1 MKTLHGHA
9 PARRPSVLLLASA
22 AALAVLLG
30 VLPAAAQADAECAR
44 VASPQG
50 SDRAPGTERAPLR
63 TPQALFE
70 SLAPG
75 QAGCLRGGT
84 YRAAENVLAPRR
96 GGRAGAPLTLR
107 SYPGERAKLVGIIDI
122 PHGADYI
129 TLSGLAIE
137 GTGAGGA
144 NSVKVYSRGVVI
156 EDSDITNAWRGRSC
170 LMLGNVSGGGQAV
183 APVIRGN
190 TFHEC
195 GDTDN
200 GNHDHAIY
208 AANVAGGDIV
218 DNLFYNSAAY
228 TIQLYPNAHDVRFAY
243 NVVDGSAPSIRG
255 GLVFG
260 GDEDHASSDNT
271 VEHNVIAHAA
281 TNAITS
287 NWEGPTGTG
296 NLARNNCVWGSRG
309 GPNITSADGF
319 RSIGNTVANPNFT
332 ARAGSDYRI
341 TATSPCLAVLRGLPQ
356 GGDRA
361 AYKRK
366 RTRRVRRL
374 TITLRSLRAAARASG
389 KGAKAHRVHLKGRV
403 RGARRGTVSIVVQ
416 RHRASGAWGRR
427 HVRLVRVHGKARF
440 SVTQRLRPGR
450 YRAWAKVRASG
461 RHRTARS
468 KRVRFRA

>member
-1 MKTLHGHA
+1 
-9 PARRPSVLLLASA
+9 
-22 AALAVLLG
+22 LLG
-30 VLPAAAQADAECAR
+30 VAPAGAQAAGECAR
-44 VASPQG
+44 VASPSG
-50 SDRAPGTERAPLR
+50 SDRAAGTERAPLR
-63 TPQALFE
+63 TPQALLD
-70 SLAPG
+70 SLSPG

-84 YRAAENVLAPRR
+84 YRAAENILSPDR

-122 PHGADYI
+122 PHGVDYI

-195 GDTDN
+195 GDPDN

-208 AANVAGGDIV
+208 AANVAGGEIV
-218 DNLFYNSAAY
+218 DNLFYNAAAY
-228 TIQLYPNAHDVRFAY
+228 TIQLYPNAHNMRFAY
-243 NVVDGSAPSIRG
+243 NIVDGSAPSIRG

-260 GDEDHASSDNT
+260 GDDDHASSNNV

-309 GPNITSADGF
+309 GANITRPDGF
-319 RSIGNTVANPNFT
+319 RSVANRVANPNFI
-332 ARAGSDYRI
+332 ARAGHDYGL
-341 TATSPCLAVLRGLPQ
+341 AAASPCLAVLRGQ
-356 GGDRA
+356 SAQDRA

-366 RTRRVRRL
+366 RSRRVRRL

-389 KGAKAHRVHLKGRV
+389 KGAPARRVHLQGRV

-416 RHRASGAWGRR
+416 RRRAPGAWGAQ
-427 HVRLVRVHGKARF
+427 HVRLVRVHGRTRF

-461 RHRTARS
+461 RHRTAHS

>member
-9 PARRPSVLLLASA
+9 PARRPNTILLASV

-30 VLPAAAQADAECAR
+30 ALPAAAQAADVDCAR
-44 VASPQG
+44 VASPSG

-63 TPQALFE
+63 TPQALLE

-75 QAGCLRGGT
+75 QTGCLRGGT

-183 APVIRGN
+183 APIIRGN

-208 AANVAGGDIV
+208 AANVAGGEIV

-228 TIQLYPNAHDVRFAY
+228 GSSSTRTPTNMRFAY

-260 GDEDHASSDNT
+260 GDEDHASSNNT

-287 NWEGPTGTG
+287 NWEGPPAPATWRATTASG
-296 NLARNNCVWGSRG
+296 
-309 GPNITSADGF
+309 
-319 RSIGNTVANPNFT
+319 
-332 ARAGSDYRI
+332 ARA
-341 TATSPCLAVLRGLPQ
+341 AAPTSPA
-356 GGDRA
+356 
-361 AYKRK
+361 
-366 RTRRVRRL
+366 RTVSGRSPTRSP
-374 TITLRSLRAAARASG
+374 TPASLRAPPATTGSRRAAPASRCCAASPRA
-389 KGAKAHRVHLKGRV
+389 
-403 RGARRGTVSIVVQ
+403 
-416 RHRASGAWGRR
+416 
-427 HVRLVRVHGKARF
+427 
-440 SVTQRLRPGR
+440 
-450 YRAWAKVRASG
+450 
-461 RHRTARS
+461 RTAPP
-468 KRVRFRA
+468 